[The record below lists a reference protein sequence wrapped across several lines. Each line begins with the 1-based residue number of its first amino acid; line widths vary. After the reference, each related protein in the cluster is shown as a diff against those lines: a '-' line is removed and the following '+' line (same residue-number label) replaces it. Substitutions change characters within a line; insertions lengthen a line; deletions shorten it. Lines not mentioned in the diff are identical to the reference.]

1 MGKGTRKSPGLVKAK
16 APTGGRTTEAS
27 QKGTSPA
34 TVVED
39 DPLAASPEEEA
50 TAGPKDAIGAK
61 VGIVADQIPAGKA
74 LATVPKATAIRR
86 VDPALTAEAIPE
98 TEDLAIAVGTPKK
111 WRKVTTALAT
121 TIPKRVSIAGSVTP
135 STSITSS
142 SVRNSACAARRSAQI
157 AA

>member
-1 MGKGTRKSPGLVKAK
+1 M
-16 APTGGRTTEAS
+16 TEAS

-50 TAGPKDAIGAK
+50 TAEPKDETGAK
-61 VGIVADQIPAGKA
+61 VGIVADQTPAGRA

-98 TEDLAIAVGTPKK
+98 TADLATAVGTPKK
-111 WRKVTTALAT
+111 WRKGTTAPAT
-121 TIPKRVSIAGSVTP
+121 TIPKRVNTAGNVTL
-135 STSITSS
+135 
-142 SVRNSACAARRSAQI
+142 
-157 AA
+157 